1 MIGVLTMWSLF
12 KKVTFWDTFL
22 WPNLYDRT
30 ACIPNHERNIHFILV
45 LLIGFILILFL
56 SVHSSGKH
64 LHQRAAKNVQKRC
77 SLRCETT
84 ATEHSSVH
92 LCLVSNCLYGR
103 EMQREFKPVAGFS
116 HLKTSNQASSVKSD
130 MIWYWKYKRRK
141 KTADASLKRHILKWP
156 DMSAEKYSLDWCI
169 LLCNSGCKYK
179 KLAWFYIYISF
190 DYLKDIVHSKINV
203 LSLFTHPWQTV
214 LPQKEIT
221 AKEQH
226 EGGEIMTQ

>member
-1 MIGVLTMWSLF
+1 MWSLF

-30 ACIPNHERNIHFILV
+30 ACIPNHERNIYFILV
-45 LLIGFILILFL
+45 FINRLYTHFIFVCPFLRQTSASESCKTQSMVLI
-56 SVHSSGKH
+56 
-64 LHQRAAKNVQKRC
+64 QMNVQKRC

-103 EMQREFKPVAGFS
+103 EMQREFKPVAGFG

-141 KTADASLKRHILKWP
+141 KTADASSEETHFKMAWHVCWKIFTRL
-156 DMSAEKYSLDWCI
+156 MYSALQQW
-169 LLCNSGCKYK
+169 L
-179 KLAWFYIYISF
+179 
-190 DYLKDIVHSKINV
+190 
-203 LSLFTHPWQTV
+203 
-214 LPQKEIT
+214 
-221 AKEQH
+221 
-226 EGGEIMTQ
+226 